1 MRILQKI
8 RGTTSAPL
16 LLFFCREER
25 VRFWS
30 DPDTELKLAQ
40 GAHQTV
46 FRMGVDWGRIMPIEP
61 VDGINN
67 VVCLTVICST
77 PLFYLILCG
86 CFLGREVCHL
96 TSKTPLPLIFA
107 GF

>member
-8 RGTTSAPL
+8 GATTSAPL

-46 FRMGVDWGRIMPIEP
+46 FRMGVDWGRLMPIEP
-61 VDGINN
+61 VDGIDNA
-67 VVCLTVICST
+67 VCLTVICST
-77 PLFYLILCG
+77 PCFYSILCG
-86 CFLGREVCHL
+86 CFLGEVCHL

>member
-1 MRILQKI
+1 MGNVLVISDENSAKI
-8 RGTTSAPL
+8 WRYYFSSFA
-16 LLFFCREER
+16 FVFCREER

-67 VVCLTVICST
+67 AVCLTVICST
-77 PLFYLILCG
+77 PLFYLSLYG
-86 CFLGREVCHL
+86 CFLGR
-96 TSKTPLPLIFA
+96 SLPFDI
-107 GF
+107 